1 MLITSVTNNKV
12 KQWTKYKNKKY
23 RDLDDRFMIEGMHLI
38 EEAHKAKIIE
48 SIIILQGATNPYPQY
63 EYYEVSENV
72 MDKLTMHVS
81 NEKIMAV
88 CHKLDYE
95 LNINDHKVILL
106 DGLQDPGNIGT
117 IIRTAYSFG
126 YDKVILSDNSVDLY
140 NDKLIRSTQGAMF
153 HIPVIQNDLKA
164 IIKSLKKQNFTIY
177 ATTLTNA
184 KPLSNVINH
193 GNIALIFGNEGNG
206 ISKEIIDMA
215 DQNIIIEMVNF
226 ESLNVAIAA
235 SICMYK
241 FK

>member
-1 MLITSVTNNKV
+1 
-12 KQWTKYKNKKY
+12 
-23 RDLDDRFMIEGMHLI
+23 
-38 EEAHKAKIIE
+38 
-48 SIIILQGATNPYPQY
+48 
-63 EYYEVSENV
+63 
-72 MDKLTMHVS
+72 
-81 NEKIMAV
+81 
-88 CHKLDYE
+88 
-95 LNINDHKVILL
+95 
-106 DGLQDPGNIGT
+106 
-117 IIRTAYSFG
+117 
-126 YDKVILSDNSVDLY
+126 
-140 NDKLIRSTQGAMF
+140 MF

-184 KPLSNVINH
+184 KPLSNVTNQ